1 MADKKNIVKIRETYA
16 QTGRNNVGP
25 TSDNSSRIAMLKQIQ
40 VRLGYGANKTAQFWG
55 LNTYD
60 KDGNADGNKNG
71 VSGDSS
77 VRTYFRGIFP
87 RMSF

>member
-1 MADKKNIVKIRETYA
+1 M
-16 QTGRNNVGP
+16 GP

-60 KDGNADGNKNG
+60 KNGDADGNKNG
-71 VSGDSS
+71 VGGDSG
-77 VRTYFRGIFP
+77 VRTYFSGIFP